1 MKYLFFPVEAKSQL
15 SKSKEVIHP
24 SEARSIKKE
33 VGGDISSFTCCP
45 NTSIPF
51 TIIIPPNSRAIV
63 TTPLM
68 LLWCIFLIICVYVP
82 WFIFIFSWPF
92 FYLSF
97 FLFILV
103 FILGVFGSRHT
114 LQLIFSK
121 VYLF

>member
-1 MKYLFFPVEAKSQL
+1 
-15 SKSKEVIHP
+15 
-24 SEARSIKKE
+24 
-33 VGGDISSFTCCP
+33 
-45 NTSIPF
+45 
-51 TIIIPPNSRAIV
+51 
-63 TTPLM
+63 M

-97 FLFILV
+97 YLFILV
-103 FILGVFGSRHT
+103 FILGVFGSCHT

>member
-1 MKYLFFPVEAKSQL
+1 MKQLFFPVEAKSQF

-24 SEARSIKKE
+24 SEAWSVKKE
-33 VGGDISSFTCCP
+33 VGGEDISSFTCCP

-51 TIIIPPNSRAIV
+51 TRIIPPNSRAIV
-63 TTPLM
+63 TTLLM

-82 WFIFIFSWPF
+82 W
-92 FYLSF
+92 
-97 FLFILV
+97 FILV